1 MAYLERKVVPL
12 QTETS
17 VVGYGIIHLCMY
29 MCATVCRRALTL
41 STTMEKQQQIQIQF
55 KLNDVRQ
62 VQFVT
67 LCNEWPKGEMQVG
80 NQINFSSDTQ
90 QRLVRCLLNIE
101 YKQNDITQ
109 MMLAVETV
117 FEFSRESW
125 SSMYD
130 LNGDQWI
137 LPVGLVHH
145 LTDVTIGAARGI
157 LAARTGDAGFPRAI
171 LPLVNPQQFMR
182 DPLRFPRIVPARP
195 DAEQPDTQA

>member
-1 MAYLERKVVPL
+1 
-12 QTETS
+12 
-17 VVGYGIIHLCMY
+17 
-29 MCATVCRRALTL
+29 
-41 STTMEKQQQIQIQF
+41 MEQKQIQIQF

-67 LCNEWPKGEMQVG
+67 LCNEWPQGEMQVG

-90 QRLVRCLLNIE
+90 QRLVRCLVNIE

-109 MMLAVETV
+109 MMLAVETI

-145 LTDVTIGAARGI
+145 ITDITIGATRGI
-157 LAARTGDAGFPRAI
+157 LAVRTEEAGFPRAM

-182 DPLRFPRIVPARP
+182 EPLRFARVAPAH
-195 DAEQPDTQA
+195 PDTELHQTEA

>member
-1 MAYLERKVVPL
+1 M
-12 QTETS
+12 
-17 VVGYGIIHLCMY
+17 
-29 MCATVCRRALTL
+29 
-41 STTMEKQQQIQIQF
+41 TMKEQKQIQIQF

-90 QRLVRCLLNIE
+90 QRLVRCVLNIE

-109 MMLAVETV
+109 MILGVETV

-145 LTDVTIGAARGI
+145 LTDITIGAARGI
-157 LAARTGDAGFPRAI
+157 LAVRTDDAGFPRAM

-182 DPLRFPRIVPARP
+182 DNLRFPRIVPTQPA
-195 DAEQPDTQA
+195 AETQQPEA

>member
-1 MAYLERKVVPL
+1 MKEQK
-12 QTETS
+12 
-17 VVGYGIIHLCMY
+17 
-29 MCATVCRRALTL
+29 
-41 STTMEKQQQIQIQF
+41 QIQIQF

-109 MMLAVETV
+109 MMLGVEAI

-145 LTDVTIGAARGI
+145 LTDITIGAARGI
-157 LAARTGDAGFPRAI
+157 LAVRTDDAGFPRAM

-182 DPLRFPRIVPARP
+182 DTLRFPRTVPTP
-195 DAEQPDTQA
+195 PSAEPHQTEA